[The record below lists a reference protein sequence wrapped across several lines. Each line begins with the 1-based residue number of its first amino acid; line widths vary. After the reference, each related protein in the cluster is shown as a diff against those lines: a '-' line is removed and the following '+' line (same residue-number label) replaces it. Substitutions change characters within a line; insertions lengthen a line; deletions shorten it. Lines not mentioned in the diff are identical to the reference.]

1 MRRPARR
8 EAGLTLIE
16 VMVAIA
22 LLSVLSVGILMAL
35 RVGTAAWERATDG
48 LMLDR
53 RIAAANN
60 ILQQELEGIFP
71 AWAEFVNP
79 ATRAQGVVIFFQGE
93 PGSMRFVTAYSLDSG
108 PRGGLRIVELLV
120 AQGPKG
126 QRVLLNELP
135 YTGPRSAGQ
144 VVRGVT
150 TEGAVA
156 RPVFAPIA
164 VLPASFVIADELGSC
179 SFSYLEQNEPGAMTG
194 PPRWV
199 SSWRDA
205 ERLPAAIS
213 IQITPGQGPARLQP
227 VTVTVPIR
235 ATMTP

>member
-1 MRRPARR
+1 MKKAAQG

-16 VMVAIA
+16 ILVAIA

-35 RVGTAAWERATDG
+35 RVGTVAWQRTTDG

-60 ILQQELEGIFP
+60 ILQQELEGIFQ
-71 AWAEFVNP
+71 AWAEFVDP
-79 ATRAQGVVIFFQGE
+79 TTRAPQVAVFFEGE

-108 PRGGLRIVELLV
+108 PRGGLRIVELLA

-135 YTGPRSAGQ
+135 YAGPRSAGQ
-144 VVRGVT
+144 VITGVAN
-150 TEGAVA
+150 EGASA

-164 VLPASFVIADELGSC
+164 VLPTSFVIADELGSC
-179 SFSYLEQNEPGAMTG
+179 TFSYLEQNEPGAMTG

-199 SSWRDA
+199 SSWRNG
-205 ERLPAAIS
+205 ERLPAAVS
-213 IQITPGQGPARLQP
+213 IQITPGPDVARLQP
-227 VTVTVPIR
+227 MTVTVPIR